1 MAALVFKIF
10 TLSIRTAAKPLAGR
24 FQAWVLDHPTLRP
37 AVVNL
42 AQKMHK
48 IEVGIS
54 RSAEGKVGKFFVGNM
69 SDERALELASKVVSE
84 GFVFSVG
91 VTIIAWEYER
101 QRKKDLEKKAKEE
114 AFRNQVDQRY
124 LDEKKLLE
132 EENAQQLSMVMAMVD
147 RLEKLEQQL
156 YAMQEER
163 DRQRNSRLGMFS
175 LQTR

>member
-10 TLSIRTAAKPLAGR
+10 TLTIRTAAKPLAGR

-54 RSAEGKVGKFFVGNM
+54 RAAEGKVGKFFVGNM

-84 GFVFSVG
+84 GFVFGVG
-91 VTIIAWEYER
+91 VTVIAWEYER
-101 QRKKDLEKKAKEE
+101 QRKKDLDKKAKED
-114 AFRNQVDQRY
+114 AFRQALDQKY
-124 LDEKKLLE
+124 IDEKTLLE
-132 EENAQQLSMVMAMVD
+132 EENAQQSTMIFAMVD
-147 RLEKLEQQL
+147 RVDKLERALHELQK
-156 YAMQEER
+156 ER
-163 DRQRNSRLGMFS
+163 ERQRNTRWGMFS
-175 LQTR
+175 LQGR

>member
-10 TLSIRTAAKPLAGR
+10 TLTIRTAAKPLAGR

-54 RSAEGKVGKFFVGNM
+54 RAAEGKVGKFFVGNM

-84 GFVFSVG
+84 GFVFGVG
-91 VTIIAWEYER
+91 VTVIAWEYER
-101 QRKKDLEKKAKEE
+101 QHKKDLDKKAKED
-114 AFRNQVDQRY
+114 AFRQALDQKY
-124 LDEKKLLE
+124 IDEKTRLE
-132 EENAQQLSMVMAMVD
+132 EENAQQSTMILAMIDRVD
-147 RLEKLEQQL
+147 KLEQDL
-156 YAMQEER
+156 HELQEER
-163 DRQRNSRLGMFS
+163 ERQRNSRWGMFS
-175 LQTR
+175 LQGR